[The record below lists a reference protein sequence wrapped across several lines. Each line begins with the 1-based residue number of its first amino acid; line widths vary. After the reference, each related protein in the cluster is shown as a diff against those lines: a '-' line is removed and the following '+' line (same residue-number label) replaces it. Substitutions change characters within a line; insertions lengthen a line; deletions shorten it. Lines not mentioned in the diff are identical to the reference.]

1 MYPKISNA
9 DFGMTA
15 WEDMRFTG
23 LAACACRRACVQ
35 APRVRGFDP
44 VRRTAFT
51 CFGTQA
57 ASFWQGKGSL

>member
-44 VRRTAFT
+44 VRRTAFYV
-51 CFGTQA
+51 FRY
-57 ASFWQGKGSL
+57 ASGEFLARQG